1 MVCTGAVVNQR
12 WIVTAAHCIL
22 NDLDTG
28 YVSPMPIG
36 NTQVVVGCANLAS
49 SSCKTFNVMT
59 LVAHPCYTPST
70 DQDHDDIAMMQLDSD
85 VQLRPS
91 DFALIDGVQG
101 TAPYAEGDT
110 VTIAGFGMT
119 SNAVM
124 QPSSALMRA
133 DIGIATQAY
142 CQQEN
147 PFSFSTG
154 YINFSNI
161 VCTGGPAGKDSCN
174 GDSGGPI
181 IYNGTGRPWLIGVLS
196 KGSELPSRPP
206 RPPRPPTAPPLPAR
220 SPSPRSSF
228 FSAQPPLAGD
238 EGRGDHSRRGH
249 AQPPTH
255 THARTHARARARA
268 HTHTHTHTQAPLIFK
283 KGRGPRHIAD
293 PATRNPWSDHGL
305 ITD

>member
-110 VTIAGFGMT
+110 VTIVPCRPL
-119 SNAVM
+119 SRRKSWKVSAV
-124 QPSSALMRA
+124 
-133 DIGIATQAY
+133 
-142 CQQEN
+142 N
-147 PFSFSTG
+147 
-154 YINFSNI
+154 
-161 VCTGGPAGKDSCN
+161 
-174 GDSGGPI
+174 
-181 IYNGTGRPWLIGVLS
+181 GRPVEAVAGHLAFYPNKVEI
-196 KGSELPSRPP
+196 ER
-206 RPPRPPTAPPLPAR
+206 LPA
-220 SPSPRSSF
+220 
-228 FSAQPPLAGD
+228 
-238 EGRGDHSRRGH
+238 
-249 AQPPTH
+249 
-255 THARTHARARARA
+255 
-268 HTHTHTHTQAPLIFK
+268 
-283 KGRGPRHIAD
+283 
-293 PATRNPWSDHGL
+293 
-305 ITD
+305 